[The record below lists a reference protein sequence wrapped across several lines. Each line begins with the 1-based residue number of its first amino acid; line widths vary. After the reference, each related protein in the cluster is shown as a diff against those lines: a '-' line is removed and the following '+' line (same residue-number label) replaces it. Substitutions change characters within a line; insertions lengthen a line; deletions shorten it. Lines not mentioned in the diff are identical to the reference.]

1 MSAEA
6 GADLKIARIRN
17 FPIFPIFWAAQ
28 GILRGPDFRAWAKN
42 AREPERRV
50 YLAPEWPEKHFYPVR
65 TDFRRFWE
73 KFLGISKTAP
83 PKALVAGLR
92 VFIDIMIINELEI
105 L

>member
-1 MSAEA
+1 MSSEA

-17 FPIFPIFWAAQ
+17 FPIFPIFRAAQ

-65 TDFRRFWE
+65 IDFRRFWDKVTWE
-73 KFLGISKTAP
+73 SRESHP
-83 PKALVAGLR
+83 P
-92 VFIDIMIINELEI
+92 
-105 L
+105 